1 MIHLCVYL
9 QASTSSQPAKRAR
22 KAYDGDEDGGMDFVD
37 MVSDSDADDATTT
50 SLALRST
57 KINLGAL
64 TRKLNASKQKD
75 SISYLFNEQD
85 YSFLSLRTD
94 HQHRPFWISPDD
106 GHIILEG
113 FSPIAEQAQDFLTAI
128 AEPVSRY
135 ARFDSVRCLSP
146 R

>member
-1 MIHLCVYL
+1 MIHPSTCNLL
-9 QASTSSQPAKRAR
+9 EASASAPPPPTKRAKRTENV
-22 KAYDGDEDGGMDFVD
+22 DEDIGMDFVD
-37 MVSDSDADDATTT
+37 MVSDSDADDAAAPS
-50 SLALRST
+50 SLAPRST

-64 TRKLNASKQKD
+64 TRRLNASKQKD

-85 YSFLSLRTD
+85 YAFLCLRAD

-128 AEPVSRY
+128 AEPVSR
-135 ARFDSVRCLSP
+135 
-146 R
+146 